1 MSSLFTKVWHD
12 LWSNKARTI
21 QVVLVIALG
30 AFGIGLVIGGRNL
43 IAGSIADQWKQA
55 EPPNI
60 KLGVTPPLTDEQ
72 IKRVERIE
80 GVFQA
85 EGTLNSSIEW
95 RLLGEDEWNTAR
107 LEAREDF
114 TNQKMELIGLVS
126 GEWPGRN
133 SLGVIKTADS
143 LYGVGE
149 GDTIEVRFNDRV
161 REYQLT
167 GTLKPVG
174 PFPVVFLGEPV
185 FYADRS
191 TFNRLT
197 GRDTYDI
204 IQTRDLTFDQASAEA
219 TDLRIQDYFEDI
231 GVDSFGVT
239 FPFQSRIIPPDIPP
253 AAEILNAIFLILG
266 LIGVI
271 IIALGVFLVYNSVNA
286 IITQQVNQIGVMKA
300 IGASSRQVFLGYF
313 MLVLAYGMLAALV
326 SIPLGSLGARGL
338 QAIFLNL
345 LNMED
350 PGFSVDLQAI
360 SVQVAVAMIAPIIA
374 AFLPLRTGTRI
385 TIREAINTYGLTGS
399 TGLIEQLITR
409 LRRLP
414 YSLLLVLSNAFRN
427 RKRVFLIQLTL
438 VLAGVVFMMV
448 LGVNDATRFTFGDKL
463 TAIHNYQVNLQFEDM
478 SRSRR
483 LENLALTDPQV
494 EAAESWLVVSAQARP
509 VEQEESEVT
518 DARIRVFG
526 LPTDSMMYRP
536 ELRDG
541 RWFNTNDGRAV
552 VITQRLS
559 QQKGWQVGDLIT
571 LTYNSGREDDWQV
584 VGINYDPLA
593 NAAAFAPLSSLQ
605 REIEAVGMVNTL
617 WVQTISQSPELMSA
631 TALSLTDRF
640 ESRGFDVAASATF
653 GYSTISEIVEQTQ
666 GGYSLIFQLLAIMAV
681 IIALVGGVGL
691 SGVLTL
697 NVLERRREIG
707 VMRSIGASSWRVI
720 RLSIGE
726 GVLLGWMSWL
736 IALPLS
742 IPAAYLLATRGLSF
756 ALNQQLSYRFSPQG
770 ALTWLL
776 IITLLAILASTF
788 PARSAARV
796 SVRDSLNY

>member
-1 MSSLFTKVWHD
+1 MNSLFLKVWHD
-12 LWSNKARTI
+12 LWSNKSRTI
-21 QVVLVIALG
+21 QVVLIIALG

-43 IAGSIADQWKQA
+43 IADSIADQWQQA
-55 EPPNI
+55 EPPHI

-72 IKRVERIE
+72 VKRLERID
-80 GVFQA
+80 GVYQA
-85 EGTLNSSIEW
+85 EGTLNGSIEW
-95 RLLGEDEWNTAR
+95 RLAGESEWQTAL
-107 LEAREDF
+107 LEARDDF
-114 TNQKMELIGLVS
+114 SNQKMELIDLIS

-133 SLGVIKTADS
+133 NLGVIKTADS

-149 GDTIEVRFNDRV
+149 GNTIEVRSNERE

-191 TFNRLT
+191 TFKRLT
-197 GRDTYDI
+197 GSDTFDI
-204 IQTRDLTFDQASAEA
+204 IQTRDVTFDQASAEA
-219 TDLRIQDYFEDI
+219 TDLAIQDYFEDI

-239 FPFQSRIIPPDIPP
+239 FPFQSRIIPPGIPP

-286 IITQQVNQIGVMKA
+286 IITQQVDQIGVMKA

-313 MLVLAYGMLAALV
+313 MLVLAYGILAALI
-326 SIPLGSLGARGL
+326 SIPMGALGARGL
-338 QAIFLNL
+338 QTLFLNL
-345 LNMED
+345 LNMAD
-350 PGFSVDLQAI
+350 PGFSIDITAI
-360 SVQVAVAMIAPIIA
+360 SVQVTVAIIAPIFA
-374 AFLPLRTGTRI
+374 ALLPLRTGIRI
-385 TIREAINTYGLTGS
+385 TVREAINTYGLTGS
-399 TGLIEQLITR
+399 TGIIEQVITR

-414 YSLLLVLSNAFRN
+414 YSVLLVLSNTFRN
-427 RKRVFLIQLTL
+427 RKRVLLIQVTL

-463 TAIHNYQVNLQFEDM
+463 TSIHNYQVNLQFEGM
-478 SRSRR
+478 ARAQR
-483 LENLALTDPQV
+483 LEKLALTDPQV
-494 EAAESWLVVSAQARP
+494 AAVESWLVVSGKARP
-509 VEQEESEVT
+509 VIQEDSEVT
-518 DARIRVFG
+518 DSRIRIFG
-526 LPTDSMMYRP
+526 LPTDSKLYRA
-536 ELRDG
+536 EIREG
-541 RWFNTNDGRAV
+541 RWLSTNDKLAV
-552 VITQRLS
+552 VLTESLAQE
-559 QQKGWQVGDLIT
+559 KGWQVGDRIT
-571 LTYNSGREDDWQV
+571 LTDSSGREDDWQV
-584 VGINYDPLA
+584 VGITYDPLA

-605 REIEAVGMVNTL
+605 RELGAVGMANTL
-617 WVQTISQSPELMSA
+617 WVQTWGQEPQVLQTAA
-631 TALSLTDRF
+631 TSLTDNF
-640 ESRGFDVAASATF
+640 ESRNFEVAPSATF
-653 GYSTISEIVEQTQ
+653 GYNTIIETVEQTQ

-720 RLSIGE
+720 RISIGE
-726 GVLLGWMSWL
+726 GVMLGWMSWL

-756 ALNQQLSYRFSPQG
+756 ALNQQLAYRFSPQG
-770 ALTWLL
+770 ALIWLV
-776 IITLLAILASTF
+776 IITLLAVLASTL

>member
-1 MSSLFTKVWHD
+1 MNSLLTKVWHD
-12 LWSNKARTI
+12 LWSNKSRTI
-21 QVVLVIALG
+21 QVVLIIALG

-43 IAGSIADQWKQA
+43 IADSIADQWQQA
-55 EPPNI
+55 EPPHI

-72 IKRVERIE
+72 VRRLERID
-80 GVFQA
+80 GVAQA

-95 RLLGEDEWNTAR
+95 RLAGGSEWQTAL

-114 TNQKMELIGLVS
+114 SGQKMELIDLVS

-149 GDTIEVRFNDRV
+149 GNTIEVRSNERV

-204 IQTRDLTFDQASAEA
+204 IQTRDVTFDQASAEA
-219 TDLRIQDYFEDI
+219 TDLAIQDYFEDI

-239 FPFQSRIIPPDIPP
+239 FPFQSRIIPPGIPP

-266 LIGVI
+266 LIGI
-271 IIALGVFLVYNSVNA
+271 IIIFLGVFLVYNSVNA

-313 MLVLAYGMLAALV
+313 MLVLAYGLLAALI
-326 SIPLGSLGARGL
+326 SIPMGALGARGL
-338 QAIFLNL
+338 QALFLNL
-345 LNMED
+345 LNMAD
-350 PGFSVDLQAI
+350 PGFSIDLQAI
-360 SVQVAVAMIAPIIA
+360 SVQVAVAVIAPLLA
-374 AFLPLRTGTRI
+374 AVLPLRTGIRI
-385 TIREAINTYGLTGS
+385 TVREAINTYGLTGS
-399 TGLIEQLITR
+399 IGIIEQIISR

-414 YSLLLVLSNAFRN
+414 YSVLLVLSNTFRN
-427 RKRVFLIQLTL
+427 RKRVLLIQITL

-448 LGVNDATRFTFGDKL
+448 LGVNDATSFTFGDKL
-463 TAIHNYQVNLQFEDM
+463 TSIHNYQVNLQFEEM
-478 SRSRR
+478 ARSQR
-483 LENLALTDPQV
+483 LEKLALTDPQV
-494 EAAESWLVVSAQARP
+494 AATESWLVISGKARP
-509 VEQEESEVT
+509 VEQEDSEVT
-518 DARIRVFG
+518 DARIRFFG
-526 LPTDSMMYRP
+526 LPPGTNLYRA
-536 ELRDG
+536 ELRAG
-541 RWFNTNDGRAV
+541 RWLSTNDKLAV
-552 VITQRLS
+552 VLTESLAKE
-559 QQKGWQVGDLIT
+559 KGWGVGDQIT
-571 LTYNSGREDDWQV
+571 LTGTSGREDDWQV
-584 VGINYDPLA
+584 VGITYDPLA
-593 NAAAFAPLSSLQ
+593 NAAVFAPISSLQ
-605 REIEAVGMVNTL
+605 RELGAAGMTNTL
-617 WVQTISQSPELMSA
+617 WVQTQSQEPEALQA
-631 TALSLTDRF
+631 TVTSLTESF
-640 ESRGFDVAASATF
+640 ESRNFEVAPSATF
-653 GYSTISEIVEQTQ
+653 GYSTIIETVEQTQ

-726 GVLLGWMSWL
+726 GVMLGWMSWL

-742 IPAAYLLATRGLSF
+742 IPAAYLLATYGLSF
-756 ALNQQLSYRFSPQG
+756 ALNQQLAYRFSPQG
-770 ALTWLL
+770 AMIWLV
-776 IITLLAILASTF
+776 IITFLAILASTL

>member
-1 MSSLFTKVWHD
+1 MNSLLTKAWHD
-12 LWSNKARTI
+12 LWSNKSRTI
-21 QVVLVIALG
+21 QVVLIIALG

-43 IAGSIADQWKQA
+43 IADSIADQWQQA
-55 EPPNI
+55 EPPHI
-60 KLGVTPPLTDEQ
+60 KLGVAPPLTGEQ
-72 IKRVERIE
+72 VKRLERID
-80 GVFQA
+80 GVTQA

-95 RLLGEDEWNTAR
+95 RLAGESEWQTAL
-107 LEAREDF
+107 LEARDDF
-114 TNQKMELIGLVS
+114 SNQKMELIDLIS

-149 GDTIEVRFNDRV
+149 GNTIEVRSSERV
-161 REYQLT
+161 REYHLT

-191 TFNRLT
+191 TFKRLT

-204 IQTRDLTFDQASAEA
+204 IQTRDVTFDQASAEA
-219 TDLRIQDYFEDI
+219 TDLAIQDYFEDI

-239 FPFQSRIIPPDIPP
+239 FPFQSRIIPPGIPP

-266 LIGVI
+266 FIGII

-286 IITQQVNQIGVMKA
+286 IITQQVDQIGVMKA

-313 MLVLAYGMLAALV
+313 MLVLAYGLLAALI
-326 SIPLGSLGARGL
+326 SIPMGALGARGL
-338 QAIFLNL
+338 QVLFLNL
-345 LNMED
+345 LNMAD
-350 PGFSVDLQAI
+350 PGFSIDLQAI
-360 SVQVAVAMIAPIIA
+360 SVQVAVAIIAPLLA
-374 AFLPLRTGTRI
+374 ALLPLRTGIRI
-385 TIREAINTYGLTGS
+385 TVREAINTYGLTGS
-399 TGLIEQLITR
+399 TGIIEQIISR
-409 LRRLP
+409 FRSLP
-414 YSLLLVLSNAFRN
+414 YSMLLVLSNTFRN
-427 RKRVFLIQLTL
+427 RKRVFLIQITL

-448 LGVNDATRFTFGDKL
+448 LGVNDATSYTFGDKL
-463 TAIHNYQVNLQFEDM
+463 TSIHNYQVNLQFEEM
-478 SRSRR
+478 ARTQR
-483 LENLALTDPQV
+483 LEKLALTDPQV
-494 EAAESWLVVSAQARP
+494 AAAESWLVVSGKARP
-509 VEQEESEVT
+509 VIQEDSEVT
-518 DARIRVFG
+518 DPRIRIFG
-526 LPTDSMMYRP
+526 LPTDSKLYRA
-536 ELRDG
+536 EIREG
-541 RWFNTNDGRAV
+541 RWLSTNDKLAV
-552 VITQRLS
+552 VLTESLAQE
-559 QQKGWQVGDLIT
+559 KDWQVGDRIT
-571 LTYNSGREDDWQV
+571 LTDTSGREDSWQV
-584 VGINYDPLA
+584 VGITYDPLA

-605 REIEAVGMVNTL
+605 RELGADGMTNTL
-617 WVQTISQSPELMSA
+617 WVQTQSQEPE
-631 TALSLTDRF
+631 ALQDAVTSLIEKF
-640 ESRGFDVAASATF
+640 ESRGFEVAPSATF
-653 GYSTISEIVEQTQ
+653 GYSTIIETVEQTQ

-726 GVLLGWMSWL
+726 GVMLGWMSWL

-756 ALNQQLSYRFSPQG
+756 ALNQQLAYRFSPQG
-770 ALTWLL
+770 ALIWLV
-776 IITLLAILASTF
+776 IITLLAILASTL